1 MSTLYD
7 LIKMEW
13 NENPQLTALQLI
25 EDDYKDPGCLNEV
38 LSQIF
43 LHDEELAD
51 NLQHEIK
58 EQLLKKEKVNG

>member
-13 NENPQLTALQLI
+13 DENPQLTAIQLI
-25 EDDYKDPGCLNEV
+25 EDDIKEPGCMNEV
-38 LSQIF
+38 LNQLFI
-43 LHDEELAD
+43 HDEELAD
-51 NLQHEIK
+51 NLAHEIK